1 MQFIKDVTEVY
12 EEWEKSEVL
21 FVDCRFDLKESDKGK
36 KEYLEDHLPGA
47 VYFDL
52 EKDLS
57 AEVKRT
63 GGRHPL
69 PDLDTFIGKLEQ
81 AGIDENTTVVAYD
94 NGHPFAARFCWLL
107 RFLGHTRTFL
117 LNGGYE
123 AWKQSGY
130 PLETD
135 VKTRKETTFQGN
147 IQRNLVADQEMV
159 KESLFDKKI
168 ALIDSRA
175 YQRFAGK
182 LEPIDAKAGHIPG
195 AKNYEWMQLF
205 TKEGLWKE
213 LEDLQK
219 HFSRLK
225 SFDEIIVYCGSGVT
239 ATPNVIGLWE
249 AGFSNVKLY
258 VGSWSDW
265 ISNPGNRIE
274 TV

>member
-1 MQFIKDVTEVY
+1 MQFIKDVKEVY
-12 EEWEKSEVL
+12 EERKMSDVL
-21 FVDCRFDLKESDKGK
+21 FVDCRFDLKDRDKGRT
-36 KEYLEDHLPGA
+36 EYVDDHLPGA

-57 AEVKRT
+57 AEVART

-69 PDLDTFIGKLEQ
+69 PDLETFIGKLEQ
-81 AGIDENTTVVAYD
+81 AGIDKNTTVVAYD
-94 NGHPFAARFCWLL
+94 NGHPFASRFCWLL
-107 RFLGHTRTFL
+107 RFLGHTKVYV

-123 AWKQSGY
+123 AWKQNGF
-130 PLETD
+130 PLESD
-135 VKTRKETTFQGN
+135 VKKREKVNFHGN
-147 IQRNLVADQEMV
+147 IQSNLVADQDAV
-159 KESLFDKKI
+159 KESLFNKKI

-182 LEPIDAKAGHIPG
+182 FEPIDAKAGHIPG

-213 LEDLQK
+213 SEDLQK

-239 ATPNVIGLWE
+239 ATPNVLGLWE
-249 AGFSNVKLY
+249 AGFTNVKLY

-265 ISNPGNRIE
+265 ISNPGNPIGS
-274 TV
+274 V